1 MTTSPLRAAAA
12 LSAIAVVA
20 LVSSTSAAKVEVK
33 SDRDK
38 QFDFSQ
44 VKTWAWDPKEPGK
57 VIMARSSQDNPAD
70 VQRRFGQTITD
81 AIANE
86 FTQRGLTPVSPN
98 PGDIR
103 IYYYLV
109 VTVGFD
115 TQTMGQFL
123 PAVPEWSVIPYTPQ
137 TTSFDIVQNGA
148 LVIDA
153 VSNKLDRV
161 VWRVIGRTELDSERT
176 DDQRRARIK
185 TVVRE
190 LVKRFPKK

>member
-1 MTTSPLRAAAA
+1 MKSSLRAAAA
-12 LSAIAVVA
+12 LSAIVVVA
-20 LVSSTSAAKVEVK
+20 LVATTRAAKVDVK

-38 QFDFSQ
+38 QFDFSK
-44 VKTWAWDPKEPGK
+44 VKTWSWDPKEPGK
-57 VIMARSSQDNPAD
+57 VIMARSSQDNSAD
-70 VQRRFGQTITD
+70 VKRRFGQTILD
-81 AIANE
+81 AISSE
-86 FTQRGLTPVSPN
+86 FTQRGLTGVSPQ
-98 PGDIR
+98 PGDVR
-103 IYYYLV
+103 VYYYLV

-123 PAVPEWSVIPYTPQ
+123 PAVPEWGVAPYVPQ

-153 VSNKLDRV
+153 VSNQLDRV
-161 VWRVIGRTELDSERT
+161 VWRVIGRTELDTERT

>member
-1 MTTSPLRAAAA
+1 MKSSLRAAAA
-12 LSAIAVVA
+12 LSAIVVVA
-20 LVSSTSAAKVEVK
+20 LVATTRAAKVDVK

-38 QFDFSQ
+38 QFDFSK
-44 VKTWAWDPKEPGK
+44 VKTWSWDPKEPGK
-57 VIMARSSQDNPAD
+57 VIMARSSQDNSAD
-70 VQRRFGQTITD
+70 VQRRFGQTILD
-81 AIANE
+81 AISSE
-86 FTQRGLTPVSPN
+86 FTQRGLTGVSPQ
-98 PGDIR
+98 PGDVR
-103 IYYYLV
+103 VYYYLV

-123 PAVPEWSVIPYTPQ
+123 PAVPEWGVAPYVPQ

-153 VSNKLDRV
+153 VSNQLDRV
-161 VWRVIGRTELDSERT
+161 VWRVIGRTELDTERT

>member
-1 MTTSPLRAAAA
+1 MTISLRAAAA

-70 VQRRFGQTITD
+70 VQRRFGPTITD

-86 FTQRGLTPVSPN
+86 FTQRGLAAVSPN

-123 PAVPEWSVIPYTPQ
+123 PAVPGWSVIPYTPQ

-153 VSNKLDRV
+153 VSSKLDRV

>member
-1 MTTSPLRAAAA
+1 MTPSLRAAAA
-12 LSAIAVVA
+12 LSAIAIVV
-20 LVSSTSAAKVEVK
+20 LVSSTSAAKVDVK

-38 QFDFSQ
+38 QFDFSK

-70 VQRRFGQTITD
+70 VQRRFGQSIVD

-86 FTQRGLTPVSPN
+86 FAQRGLTAAAPS

-103 IYYYLV
+103 VYYYLV

-123 PAVPEWSVIPYTPQ
+123 PPLPEWSVVPFTPQ
-137 TTSFDIVQNGA
+137 TTSFDIVQHGA

-153 VSNKLDRV
+153 VSTQLDRV
-161 VWRVIGRTELDSERT
+161 VWRVIGRTELDTERT

-185 TVVRE
+185 TVVHE